1 MTYYLLF
8 ILDYRNDVRQKANL
22 SDFFFSSSKWVVKQ
36 RRQLKRSATC
46 LAQELLMNVQ
56 GDKSLEDEE
65 RSGQP

>member
-1 MTYYLLF
+1 M
-8 ILDYRNDVRQKANL
+8 LDKKQIWVI
-22 SDFFFSSSKWVVKQ
+22 FFSSSKWVVKQ